1 MTQLPHGQSGSVNTE
16 PPLDGNRQRMG
27 PAHAAGR
34 PVDRPPPST
43 SDFGEPTITRHNNV
57 DAPPPNSPGGRKGKA
72 YSMSAV
78 PQE

>member
-57 DAPPPNSPGGRKGKA
+57 DAPCRCCLINSKIWPSKDRFC
-72 YSMSAV
+72 
-78 PQE
+78 